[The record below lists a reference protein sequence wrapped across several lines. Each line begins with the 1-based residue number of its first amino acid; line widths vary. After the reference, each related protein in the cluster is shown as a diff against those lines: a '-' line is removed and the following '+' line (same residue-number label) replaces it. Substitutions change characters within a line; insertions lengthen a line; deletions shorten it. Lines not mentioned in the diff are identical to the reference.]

1 MRKSEII
8 SKNKEY
14 EKGNIPPEMGMVR
27 NGSNFMQR
35 LGRCTILKVD
45 ELVLGRT
52 ELCVPPEKRIQ
63 RSGMNHGQWP
73 WRCAESKVDEL
84 VNGDEQWFIPPD
96 SGIKHWALFG

>member
-1 MRKSEII
+1 
-8 SKNKEY
+8 
-14 EKGNIPPEMGMVR
+14 MVR

-96 SGIKHWALFG
+96 SGIKHWALFGQMRQGVMRSSVVAYASHQEQV